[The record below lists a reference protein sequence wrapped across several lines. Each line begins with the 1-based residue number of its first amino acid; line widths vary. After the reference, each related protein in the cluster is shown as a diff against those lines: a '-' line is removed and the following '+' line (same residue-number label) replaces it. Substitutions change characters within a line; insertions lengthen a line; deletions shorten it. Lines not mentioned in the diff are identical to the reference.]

1 MNINHNNKNTIS
13 NIKNSGLNI
22 IDGTLTFNISSFVK
36 ADNCKIKENNLIVNK
51 TLEKCI
57 ITPNIFVDNYK
68 VDSNICT
75 NITNDE
81 NKLVNAFYKKTE

>member
-1 MNINHNNKNTIS
+1 MNSHYLK
-13 NIKNSGLNI
+13 
-22 IDGTLTFNISSFVK
+22 
-36 ADNCKIKENNLIVNK
+36 KENNLIVNK

-81 NKLVNAFYKKTE
+81 NKLVNKFYKKPE